1 MKLRQYQHDAIESI
15 YQWFAAGKDAPLVVT
30 PTGSGK
36 SVILAEFIRRA
47 CTEFPDTHILV
58 VTHVK
63 ELVDQDA
70 KAIKRVWPHAPV
82 GIYSAGLAKRQLKPV
97 TVASIQSVYNKP
109 AFQGRFDLILVDEA
123 HLIPHK
129 SSGMYR
135 KLLEACIVANP
146 DTKLIGLTATPYR
159 LDSGMLHEGEGA
171 LFDGISYEANVA
183 DLISQGFLCPLTA
196 RHGDDVD
203 MSGIKVTG
211 GEFNAGQL
219 GERMS
224 AMELVEHH
232 ADLIVQRCADR
243 NAWLIFCVTVEH
255 AAQITAALV
264 RRGVP
269 TEYVSGDM
277 PNHERDGK
285 ISAFKAGE
293 IRALVNCS
301 ILTTGFDH
309 PATDAVVMLRPT
321 LSPGLYVQMVGRGL
335 RMHESKSNCLVLDF
349 GGNVRRHGFID
360 KVEPPRK
367 GKKGASK
374 EAPVKACPKCDL
386 LVPIMTRTCECGHV
400 FEVAERESET
410 VHHTGAILSTE
421 VPPVELKVQRVAYA
435 KHVGKSGMPVL
446 RCDYYCGLKRVS
458 EYVCLEHQGFAR
470 TKAVQW
476 WITRAD
482 GTCPATI
489 DQAMIETDK
498 LAVPASIV
506 VSFATKYP
514 EIKSHNFARVFPS
527 IEESAIV

>member
-1 MKLRQYQHDAIESI
+1 
-15 YQWFAAGKDAPLVVT
+15 
-30 PTGSGK
+30 
-36 SVILAEFIRRA
+36 
-47 CTEFPDTHILV
+47 
-58 VTHVK
+58 
-63 ELVDQDA
+63 
-70 KAIKRVWPHAPV
+70 
-82 GIYSAGLAKRQLKPV
+82 
-97 TVASIQSVYNKP
+97 
-109 AFQGRFDLILVDEA
+109 
-123 HLIPHK
+123 
-129 SSGMYR
+129 
-135 KLLEACIVANP
+135 
-146 DTKLIGLTATPYR
+146 
-159 LDSGMLHEGEGA
+159 
-171 LFDGISYEANVA
+171 
-183 DLISQGFLCPLTA
+183 
-196 RHGDDVD
+196 
-203 MSGIKVTG
+203 
-211 GEFNAGQL
+211 
-219 GERMS
+219 
-224 AMELVEHH
+224 
-232 ADLIVQRCADR
+232 
-243 NAWLIFCVTVEH
+243 
-255 AAQITAALV
+255 
-264 RRGVP
+264 
-269 TEYVSGDM
+269 
-277 PNHERDGK
+277 
-285 ISAFKAGE
+285 
-293 IRALVNCS
+293 
-301 ILTTGFDH
+301 
-309 PATDAVVMLRPT
+309 MLRPT

-335 RMHESKSNCLVLDF
+335 RLHESKSNCLVLDF

>member
-1 MKLRQYQHDAIESI
+1 MKLRTYQTDAIQSI
-15 YQWFAAGKDAPLVVT
+15 YDWFAAGKDAPLVVT

-47 CTEFPDTHILV
+47 CTEYPDTQILV
-58 VTHVK
+58 LTHVK
-63 ELVDQDA
+63 ELVEQDA

-82 GIYSAGLAKRQLKPV
+82 GIYSAGLGKRQLKPV

-109 AFQGRFDLILVDEA
+109 AFHGRFDLIIVDEA

-129 SSGMYR
+129 STGMYR
-135 KLLEACIVANP
+135 KMLEACIAVNA

-183 DLISQGFLCPLTA
+183 DLIQAGYLCPLTA

-203 MSGIKVTG
+203 MTGIKVTG

-264 RRGVP
+264 RRGVSS
-269 TEYVSGDM
+269 EYVSGDM
-277 PNHERDGK
+277 PNVERDGK
-285 ISAFKAGE
+285 INAFKAGQ
-293 IRALVNCS
+293 IRALINCS

-335 RMHESKSNCLVLDF
+335 RLHESKSNCLVLDF

-374 EAPVKACPKCDL
+374 EAPVKVCPKCG
-386 LVPIMTRTCECGHV
+386 VFSPIMTKRCECGHV

-410 VHHTGAILSTE
+410 VHHSGAILSTE

-446 RCDYYCGLKRVS
+446 RVDYYCGLKRVS

-470 TKAVQW
+470 NKAEKW
-476 WITRAD
+476 WVERTMWYA
-482 GTCPATI
+482 PATV
-489 DQAMIETDK
+489 DQALVDAHK
-498 LAVPASIV
+498 LDVPRSII

-514 EIKSHNFARVFPS
+514 EIKSYKFLSESPS
-527 IEESAIV
+527 VEAVATL